1 MGPKGGQLSG
11 GQKQRIAIA
20 RALVREALERA
31 QAGRT
36 CIKIA
41 HRIST
46 VCNADKIAVINDG
59 RVVESGTHAELML
72 LNGLYYCMNN
82 ASV

>member
-1 MGPKGGQLSG
+1 M
-11 GQKQRIAIA
+11 I
-20 RALVREALERA
+20 EMALEKA

-46 VCNADKIAVINDG
+46 VRNADKIVVINDG

-72 LNGLYYCMNN
+72 LNGLYCHMNGV
-82 ASV
+82 SV

>member
-1 MGPKGGQLSG
+1 MEK
-11 GQKQRIAIA
+11 
-20 RALVREALERA
+20 ALRKA

-46 VCNADKIAVINDG
+46 VCNADKIIVINDG
-59 RVVESGTHAELML
+59 QVVESGTHAELIT
-72 LNGLYYCMNN
+72 LNGLYCRMNDI
-82 ASV
+82 SK

>member
-1 MGPKGGQLSG
+1 M
-11 GQKQRIAIA
+11 
-20 RALVREALERA
+20 ALEKA

-46 VCNADKIAVINDG
+46 VRNADKIIVINEG
-59 RVVESGTHAELML
+59 QVVECGTHAELMQ
-72 LNGLYYCMNN
+72 LNGLYCRMNN
-82 ASV
+82 LSV

>member
-1 MGPKGGQLSG
+1 M
-11 GQKQRIAIA
+11 
-20 RALVREALERA
+20 ALEKA

-46 VCNADKIAVINDG
+46 VRNADKIIVINDG
-59 RVVESGTHAELML
+59 RVVESGTHTELMMI
-72 LNGLYYCMNN
+72 NGLYYRMNDI
-82 ASV
+82 ST